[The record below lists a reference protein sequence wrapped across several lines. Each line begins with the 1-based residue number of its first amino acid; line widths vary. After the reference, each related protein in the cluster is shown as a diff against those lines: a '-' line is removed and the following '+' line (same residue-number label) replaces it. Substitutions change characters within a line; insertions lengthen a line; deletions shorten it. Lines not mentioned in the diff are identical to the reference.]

1 MGVLGT
7 IGSSLAEGFWMFYDT
22 LWALVLG
29 FALSGAVQAFV
40 SKREMQ
46 RVLGDH
52 RPKTIVRSSFF
63 GMVSSSCSY
72 AASALAK
79 SLFVR
84 GADFTA
90 SMVFMFASTNLVLEL
105 GAVLWL
111 LIGWQFAVAEFFG
124 GFIMIALLAMILPR
138 VIDVAALDAARD
150 RLRAG
155 SAGGSGHE
163 EHAADQEAHTS
174 LPWRR
179 RIRSR
184 AGWSDAAGYTISD
197 VTMLRKELV
206 IGFVVAG
213 FASVAVPTSVW
224 KALFLTGHGMWSAIE
239 NVIVGP
245 VLAFIS
251 FVCSVGNVPLAAAL
265 WKGGISFGG
274 VIAFVYADLL
284 ALPLVLIYRK
294 FYGTRL
300 AVRLSLVFWAVMS
313 LAGLIT
319 EGVFTVLGLVPGT
332 LTGDIATVHFGLNYT
347 TVLDVVA
354 VVGFGFLYYL
364 YRNAAKFGGGG
375 GYAKDAVC
383 GMQVRT
389 ADAPAHTIYQGQ
401 DYYFCSDNCHDKF
414 EADPAKYTSG
424 QPARA
429 MGETDHDAAPSAG
442 AGATVRDPV
451 CGMTIDPDTAAGHET
466 HDGADY
472 SFCSDACREDFLA
485 DPARYLTPTPTPAM
499 SVMADGNQL
508 RGARPRTD
516 PDDTHTP
523 AADPVVGA
531 EHDENKEN
539 TMVENSQQTTDPVC
553 GMSVDPATAAANVE
567 HEGTTYYFCSTHC
580 ATTFTADPHK
590 YTSAT
595 TS

>member
-1 MGVLGT
+1 MGFLGT

-46 RVLGDH
+46 RALGDH
-52 RPKTIVRSSFF
+52 RPKTIVRASFF

-84 GADFTA
+84 GADFTSA
-90 SMVFMFASTNLVLEL
+90 MVFMFASTNLVVEL

-111 LIGWQFAVAEFFG
+111 LVGWQFAVAEFIG

-150 RLRAG
+150 RLRAD
-155 SAGGSGHE
+155 SAAGGGHE
-163 EHAADQEAHTS
+163 QHAAQDVDTS
-174 LPWRR
+174 MPWRQ

-224 KALFLTGHGMWSAIE
+224 KALFLTGHGIWSAIE

-300 AVRLSLVFWAVMS
+300 AIRLSLVFWAVMS
-313 LAGLIT
+313 LAGLIP
-319 EGVFTVLGLVPGT
+319 EGIFPALGLVPGT

-347 TVLDVVA
+347 TILDIIA
-354 VVGFGFLYYL
+354 VGAFGFLYYL

-401 DYYFCSDNCHDKF
+401 DYYFCSDNCHAKF

-424 QPARA
+424 QPAQA
-429 MGETDHDAAPSAG
+429 MDETANDAAPS
-442 AGATVRDPV
+442 ATVRDPV
-451 CGMTIDPDTAAGHET
+451 CGMTIDPHTAAGHAT
-466 HDGADY
+466 HDGVDY
-472 SFCSDACREDFLA
+472 AFCSDGCREDF
-485 DPARYLTPTPTPAM
+485 
-499 SVMADGNQL
+499 V
-508 RGARPRTD
+508 
-516 PDDTHTP
+516 
-523 AADPVVGA
+523 ADPVRHLTSMALAALTDANRLRAPRPRAGPDEARAPTAHPVVG
-531 EHDENKEN
+531 DERDDNKKN
-539 TMVENSQQTTDPVC
+539 TMLDNSQQTTDPVC
-553 GMSVDPATAAANVE
+553 GMRVDPATAAANVE
-567 HEGTTYYFCSTHC
+567 HEGTTYHFCSTHC
-580 ATTFTADPHK
+580 ATTFAANPHK
-590 YTSAT
+590 YRVGDGV
-595 TS
+595 